1 MRQKPRDRSR
11 PNANEPMDET
21 LDSTP
26 PSDYSAGGKSG
37 SDASSM
43 AQRSPME
50 ESTSDGTELRSI
62 VRGVSEEFVQA
73 EQAKA
78 EPAYKAE
85 SLDERKR
92 REHLER
98 RVDELI
104 QENQRSRELAEEASR
119 STAIRSELQRLGV
132 AKVDL
137 AYRAVKD
144 DVQRAEDGRL
154 TAHGTQGEM
163 PLRDYLVHFV
173 QENPELLPARI
184 AGGSG
189 MGSGPKTAPNAG
201 GFDLDKIRVGMSK
214 EDLEK
219 A

>member
-1 MRQKPRDRSR
+1 
-11 PNANEPMDET
+11 
-21 LDSTP
+21 
-26 PSDYSAGGKSG
+26 
-37 SDASSM
+37 
-43 AQRSPME
+43 ME
-50 ESTSDGTELRSI
+50 ESSGGVSDLRSI
-62 VRGVSEEFVQA
+62 VRGVIEEFVQA

-85 SLDERKR
+85 LLDERKR

-104 QENQRSRELAEEASR
+104 HENQRSRELAEEASR
-119 STAIRSELQRLGV
+119 GASIRGELQRLGV

-144 DVQRAEDGRL
+144 DIQRSEDGRL
-154 TAHGTQGEM
+154 TARGTQGEL
-163 PLRDYLVHFV
+163 PLREYLTQFV

-189 MGSGPKTAPNAG
+189 MGSGPKTAPNVG
-201 GFDLDKIRVGMSK
+201 GFDLDKIRPGMSA
-214 EDLEK
+214 EELEK
-219 A
+219 VRQEISRVANQAMRGH